1 MQNWKRRAVVHRRFK
16 TLHAGFEFSEVTSVK
31 CTFDV
36 EIENLKA
43 EIFEH
48 AEKTKIVLGVCESQL
63 IERSRPKF

>member
-48 AEKTKIVLGVCESQL
+48 AEKTKIVLGV
-63 IERSRPKF
+63 